1 MYEEV
6 LFVDYVT
13 LIVAL
18 AALVLVWLT
27 NRRLTSL
34 EARLA
39 RDSSRLYEIRS
50 AISELNE
57 RLDRETADIRF
68 DIRRRSGEIH
78 FSPTMTIGEISSV
91 HPAVPAVLA
100 GFHLGGCHSCA
111 VGPDEVLGE
120 VCVAR
125 GIDQETLLGAL
136 NRLGS
141 GGAVELP
148 ETTHRANVQLIM

>member
-1 MYEEV
+1 ME
-6 LFVDYVT
+6 YVT

-18 AALVLVWLT
+18 AAVVWVWLT
-27 NRRLTSL
+27 NRRLASL

-39 RDSSRLYEIRS
+39 RDSSRMYELRS
-50 AISELNE
+50 TIDALNE
-57 RLDRETADIRF
+57 RLAHETADIRF

-100 GFHLGGCHSCA
+100 GFHLGGCQSCA
-111 VGPDEVLGE
+111 VGPDEVLGD

-125 GIDQETLLGAL
+125 GIDQEALLGAL

-141 GGAVELP
+141 GSAVELP
-148 ETTHRANVQLIM
+148 ETMHRANVQLIM